1 MARFALLR
9 CRRRKQK
16 GVNPLAAKKKQKKM
30 EPAQQATSGRR
41 ADDCAETEVS
51 VRQLRQRE
59 RQRRRV
65 RQRVRHK
72 RPAAEPVST
81 DGDDA
86 NELISGETS
95 EEEDEDEDEEDEQ
108 EQEQEDD
115 EDDEADESSS
125 ADSASETDS
134 GDDSQKDERATS
146 GNVGEHRQQ
155 DEAWKQPLESLRCY
169 CSLVPDT
176 QLFGKGK
183 RHFERGPTA
192 KYPNRG
198 RKFFCCGQ
206 GMAVLRTRC
215 SYFAWAEPPIE
226 KQAPKFDSDATLSDK
241 LLQMARAEQS
251 SGKGSSSSA
260 TKPATTMEDMK
271 NLTPAAAL
279 RKLKKLDRQIAE
291 LAKKAADGAELTE
304 DQKAKLGRESDVKKM
319 LVDAEKAAV
328 KAAFAAPQ
336 LVIRQ
341 APQQPETEAEMTVN
355 HGQVDGDK
363 DGPAKEEATA
373 ATEMTIASSSVPAP
387 AAREGGFLA
396 TGAISGMDPVS
407 IWYTAVANWI
417 RSKPSGGTGLGE
429 SIPSVSTQA
438 QCTHYHPQMAVARLY
453 LRGRVSQYMQTLVPP

>member
-1 MARFALLR
+1 M
-9 CRRRKQK
+9 
-16 GVNPLAAKKKQKKM
+16 
-30 EPAQQATSGRR
+30 
-41 ADDCAETEVS
+41 S
-51 VRQLRQRE
+51 VRRLRQRE

-72 RPAAEPVST
+72 RPEAEPVSA
-81 DGDDA
+81 DGDDV
-86 NELISGETS
+86 NDQISGETS
-95 EEEDEDEDEEDEQ
+95 EDEVE
-108 EQEQEDD
+108 
-115 EDDEADESSS
+115 ESSS
-125 ADSASETDS
+125 ADSASEMEEEEEESSSADS
-134 GDDSQKDERATS
+134 ASRNSSEDDSQEVEKATAENT
-146 GNVGEHRQQ
+146 GGRQQQ

-176 QLFGKGK
+176 QLYGKGK

-206 GMAVLRTRC
+206 GMAVLRGRC
-215 SYFAWAEPPIE
+215 SYFAWAEPPVE

-241 LLQMARAEQS
+241 LLQMARAES
-251 SGKGSSSSA
+251 GSGKGSSSSS
-260 TKPATTMEDMK
+260 TKPATTIEDMK

-304 DQKAKLGRESDVKKM
+304 DQKAKLGRETDVKRM

-341 APQQPETEAEMTVN
+341 APQPSATEAEVTRN
-355 HGQVDGDK
+355 QGQMGGDK
-363 DGPAKEEATA
+363 GSPANEDSTS
-373 ATEMTIASSSVPAP
+373 ATETPSASSSTPASAL

-396 TGAISGMDPVS
+396 AGAMSGMDPVS
-407 IWYTAVANWI
+407 VWYTAVANWI
-417 RSKPSGGTGLGE
+417 RSKPTGGTGLGE
-429 SIPSVSTQA
+429 SIHSVSTQA
-438 QCTHYHPQMAVARLY
+438 
-453 LRGRVSQYMQTLVPP
+453 